1 MSIKQ
6 YIDFSRLFR
15 YFIIGGVIIAL
26 LIINY
31 RSLSRHMDSNSRFL
45 TAYTIPDDFIERTR
59 PKVTAARFYNDRPD
73 RLRRQALPRPDI
85 FVIPPS
91 GEYTPVVTLKALQ
104 MLKAYVPEIK
114 KIIWVDFLP
123 EGLFDGAMVAQG
135 QRFGG
140 IKIADEAAHG
150 WNGLPTAP
158 RHLTAKAQ
166 KNVNLEVFKEE
177 LPNAGIIPILYGN
190 ISGEKLAR
198 KLAPFVE
205 KQDNIIVF
213 SADLAAYRN
222 AEKSGVPV
230 YGMSGLD
237 AALILARQYNL
248 TPDVTDL
255 VKAGS
260 LNDNLDYEI
269 LTSENAGETEKTPV
283 LEQQRKALED
293 VRKVYG
299 QELIRAAEN
308 ALARAIE
315 KKKRYTPSRQEYS
328 DTLFDRGAVFVNIS
342 REGGPGVLKGSLNR
356 QRGTVFNLADSVFA
370 ATAENKDFADIT
382 TDDLPDFEIKI
393 ELLTGFMPVSYENEA
408 DLLDKL
414 QPGIDGIIIRSG
426 DRQALLLPS
435 EWKDYEDKQAF
446 LNSLKLKA
454 GLNPGY
460 WSNKIKVYRFYTVEI
475 EKK

>member
-1 MSIKQ
+1 M
-6 YIDFSRLFR
+6 
-15 YFIIGGVIIAL
+15 
-26 LIINY
+26 
-31 RSLSRHMDSNSRFL
+31 
-45 TAYTIPDDFIERTR
+45 
-59 PKVTAARFYNDRPD
+59 
-73 RLRRQALPRPDI
+73 
-85 FVIPPS
+85 
-91 GEYTPVVTLKALQ
+91 
-104 MLKAYVPEIK
+104 
-114 KIIWVDFLP
+114 
-123 EGLFDGAMVAQG
+123 
-135 QRFGG
+135 
-140 IKIADEAAHG
+140 
-150 WNGLPTAP
+150 
-158 RHLTAKAQ
+158 
-166 KNVNLEVFKEE
+166 
-177 LPNAGIIPILYGN
+177 
-190 ISGEKLAR
+190 
-198 KLAPFVE
+198 
-205 KQDNIIVF
+205 
-213 SADLAAYRN
+213 
-222 AEKSGVPV
+222 
-230 YGMSGLD
+230 D

-269 LTSENAGETEKTPV
+269 LTSENAGETEKTPI

-342 REGGPGVLKGSLNR
+342 REGGSGILKGSLNR